1 MLSYKLLIGIMYD
14 LILHKHLHREKWMS
28 YTFDRQIL
36 MIANE
41 VNRYMNGVKSG
52 LDEASQRECLERIF
66 ELCDLTIS
74 CQDGGRRRE
83 LARFREIIG
92 SYYAEQSEFTSEI
105 QSLAKVLLLST
116 RTTEALL

>member
-1 MLSYKLLIGIMYD
+1 MYD
-14 LILHKHLHREKWMS
+14 LILHKHLHREKWLS

-41 VNRYMNGVKSG
+41 MNRYMNGVKSG

-66 ELCDLTIS
+66 ELCDLTIA
-74 CQDGGRRRE
+74 CQTGGRRRE
-83 LARFREIIG
+83 LARWRELISSHYDTRG
-92 SYYAEQSEFTSEI
+92 PQEFDSDIATLSR
-105 QSLAKVLLLST
+105 VLLQSS